1 MEDLINSINN
11 ISLDDKKRNNYF
23 KYQRMIP
30 PQILKWIHDDIHKMY
45 LQIINDSIQS
55 VPCTFELFSNIHS
68 LQLQEIKVL
77 YDYISGYGV
86 YILESNLK
94 NCGLYYDKLDVNTY
108 IDYYSEELYGYI
120 SLMEG
125 C

>member
-1 MEDLINSINN
+1 
-11 ISLDDKKRNNYF
+11 
-23 KYQRMIP
+23 MIP
-30 PQILKWIHDDIHKMY
+30 SQILKWIHDDIHKMY

-94 NCGLYYDKLDVNTY
+94 N
-108 IDYYSEELYGYI
+108 
-120 SLMEG
+120 
-125 C
+125 